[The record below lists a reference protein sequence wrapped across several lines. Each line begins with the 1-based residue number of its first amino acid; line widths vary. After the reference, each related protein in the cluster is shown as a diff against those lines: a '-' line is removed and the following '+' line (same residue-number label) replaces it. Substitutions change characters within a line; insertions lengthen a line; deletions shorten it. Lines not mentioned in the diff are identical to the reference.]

1 MLEGSSSAAGEA
13 GVGVEVE
20 PGKAETAAAVGAGGA
35 EVEPGV
41 GTAAAGVGAA
51 AAGVGAEVEPAAGV
65 GAEVEPAAGVEAE
78 VEPAAGVEAEVEP
91 GAGVEATAA
100 GVGAARCEINPSA
113 SNWCKSILMLRFSLV
128 ALGSPWKF
136 CQSETVRIL
145 RECRSLSPIQSGSL
159 VHISEP
165 GPTLSRGGIT

>member
-1 MLEGSSSAAGEA
+1 MLEGSSSAAG
-13 GVGVEVE
+13 VEV
-20 PGKAETAAAVGAGGA
+20 
-35 EVEPGV
+35 
-41 GTAAAGVGAA
+41 
-51 AAGVGAEVEPAAGV
+51 
-65 GAEVEPAAGVEAE
+65 EVEPAAGVEAE

-145 RECRSLSPIQSGSL
+145 RECRSLLPIQSGSL